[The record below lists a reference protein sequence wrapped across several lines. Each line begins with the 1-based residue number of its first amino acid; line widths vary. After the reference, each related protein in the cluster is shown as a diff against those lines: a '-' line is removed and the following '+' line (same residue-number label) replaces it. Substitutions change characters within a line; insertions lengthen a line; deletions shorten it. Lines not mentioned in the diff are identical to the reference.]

1 MQYVILEFGGKWKGE
16 PEGARPV
23 LMASFEMDAAM
34 HEVRCTPKLSHTRT
48 QKSLFVLLEIVRLGY
63 LSLAVKGPD

>member
-1 MQYVILEFGGKWKGE
+1 
-16 PEGARPV
+16 
-23 LMASFEMDAAM
+23 MASFEMDAAM

-48 QKSLFVLLEIVRLGY
+48 QKSPFVLLEIVRLGY

>member
-1 MQYVILEFGGKWKGE
+1 
-16 PEGARPV
+16 
-23 LMASFEMDAAM
+23 MASFEMDAAM

-48 QKSLFVLLEIVRLGY
+48 QKSLFVLLEIVRLGF